1 MTDEQPLVSIDVVP
15 FRYSSEEG
23 LTFATGERIFEPF
36 LGVQA
41 LPGVLLHSG
50 ESIDHGTARALEV
63 KTGLPLGKTFHVGAF
78 DSTNR
83 DPRGATISIALASV
97 QAPDDYS
104 EKATWLSVE
113 EYISGEAEPLPF
125 DHNAILKA
133 AYERLT
139 HELWNDI
146 SVTKALLGE
155 SFTTADALAIKP
167 PTLHTSNTVRW
178 LKTWGPLEKSE
189 AVKSKRGAGRP
200 ATTWSWKQ

>member
-1 MTDEQPLVSIDVVP
+1 MIDEQPLVSIDVVP
-15 FRYSSEEG
+15 FRYTSEAG
-23 LTFATGERIFEPF
+23 LEFATGERIFEPF

-50 ESIDHGTARALEV
+50 ESIDQGVARALAV
-63 KTGLPLGKTFHVGAF
+63 KTGLPLGVTFHVGAF

-97 QAPDDYS
+97 QSIYDSS
-104 EKATWLSVE
+104 EKATWSSVE
-113 EYISGEAEPLPF
+113 DYLYGDVKPLPF

-155 SFTTADALAIKP
+155 SFTTADALAVKP
-167 PTLHTSNTVRW
+167 PTPHPSNTVRW

-189 AVKSKRGAGRP
+189 NVKSTRGAGRP
-200 ATTWSWKQ
+200 ATTWSWK